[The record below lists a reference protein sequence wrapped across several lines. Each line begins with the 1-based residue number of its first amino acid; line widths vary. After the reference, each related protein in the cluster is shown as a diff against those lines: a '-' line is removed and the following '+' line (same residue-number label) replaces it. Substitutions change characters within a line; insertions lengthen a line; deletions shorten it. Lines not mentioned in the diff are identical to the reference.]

1 MKSGRRKEGGTN
13 HFIPDGPFPL
23 DSIRNLTTLLKAWSN
38 TTQLQ
43 SKFNQLKKHVANM
56 IKNSDRRLDMN
67 AENDEVLNSKIKTL
81 GESIQRTHSEIN
93 DLGWFK
99 H

>member
-1 MKSGRRKEGGTN
+1 MKSERRKEGGTN
-13 HFIPDGPFPL
+13 HFISDGPFTL
-23 DSIRNLTTLLKAWSN
+23 DLIRNLTTLLKAWSN

-43 SKFNQLKKHVANM
+43 SKFNQLKKHLANM